1 MRYQILSGIASKELK
16 LFFSSPVGYLFLGA
30 FLSITLFLFFW
41 VESFFA
47 RNIADVRPFFEW
59 LPVLLIFL
67 SAALTMRMWSEER
80 RTGTLEFVS
89 TLPISTWEMV
99 VGKFLACFSL
109 LAMSLS
115 LTIWLPLSVSLVA
128 DLDWGPVF
136 AGYLAALL
144 LGAAY
149 LSIGLFVR
157 REQTTDCQSHCCLFD
172 WRLLYLLEVRY
183 HSAVWRACERF
194 FK

>member
-47 RNIADVRPFFEW
+47 RNIADVRPIFEW

-99 VGKFLACFSL
+99 VGKFLAC
-109 LAMSLS
+109 
-115 LTIWLPLSVSLVA
+115 
-128 DLDWGPVF
+128 
-136 AGYLAALL
+136 
-144 LGAAY
+144 
-149 LSIGLFVR
+149 
-157 REQTTDCQSHCCLFD
+157 QSSSTFD
-172 WRLLYLLEVRY
+172 W
-183 HSAVWRACERF
+183 
-194 FK
+194 